1 MNGADHLVHSLL
13 AGGVEVCFA
22 NPGTSEMHF
31 VAALD
36 RIEGMRCVLG
46 LFEGVVTGAAD
57 GYWRIAGRPAAT
69 LLHLGPG
76 LGNGLANLHNA
87 RKARSGIVNVVGE
100 HALAHIAL
108 DAPLTADIEGI
119 ARPVS
124 HWVRTS
130 RSAQAIGSDTRDAI
144 AAACEPPGSIAT
156 LILPA
161 DTAWTELPADHPV
174 PARASALPQRL
185 WRALDPQA
193 IEDCA
198 RALRAPGRTLLMLGA
213 MAATAEGLDWAGRIA
228 AATGCALMTEF
239 YMPRLARG
247 AGRVMVQRLPYA
259 VEPALAALKP
269 FSRIVLVGARSPV
282 AFFAYPGQP
291 GRLVPAGC
299 EVWTLSEPGHD
310 PEQALESLAQ
320 ARDARALAP
329 AGVAERRKVGRAG
342 LPTGAPDSPGVAAVL
357 TELLPEHAIVIDEAV
372 TIGRSFGP
380 ATVGAAPHDWLT
392 VMGGSI
398 GFGLPAAIGAAV
410 AAPGRRV
417 VALEGDGSSMYTI
430 QALWTMA
437 RESLDVTVVIMAN
450 RAYQILRGEF
460 AGVGAGAPGRRATDM
475 LSLDRPTLDFVAIA
489 RGMGVPASRA
499 VDLSAFAEQ
508 FERACATPGPAL
520 IELVI

>member
-13 AGGVEVCFA
+13 AGEVDVCFA

-36 RIEGMRCVLG
+36 RNEGMRCVLG

-57 GYWRIAGRPAAT
+57 GYWRMARRPAAT

-100 HALAHIAL
+100 HALDHIAL

-124 HWVRTS
+124 HWVRTT
-130 RSAQAIGSDTRDAI
+130 RSALAVGPDTRDAI
-144 AAACEPPGSIAT
+144 AAACAPPGSVAT

-161 DTAWTELPADHPV
+161 DAAWGELPAGHRLPAPGTQPPV
-174 PARASALPQRL
+174 RAYRG
-185 WRALDPQA
+185 LDPDR
-193 IEDCA
+193 IVRCA
-198 RALRAPGRTLLMLGA
+198 KGLRGPGSTLLLLGGD
-213 MAATAEGLDWAGRIA
+213 AATPAALESAGRVA
-228 AATGCALMTEF
+228 SATGCGLMSEF

-247 AGRVMVQRLPYA
+247 AGRVIAPRVPYA
-259 VEPALAALKP
+259 VDPALAALAP
-269 FSRIVLVGARSPV
+269 FQRIVLVGARDPV
-282 AFFAYPGQP
+282 AFFAYPGKP
-291 GRLVPAGC
+291 GRLSPPGC
-299 EVWTLSEPGHD
+299 ELLTLAEPD
-310 PEQALESLAQ
+310 QDLEA
-320 ARDARALAP
+320 ALAALADELGAPPVAP
-329 AGVAERRKVGRAG
+329 AAIAQRQRVGRSA
-342 LPTGAPDSPGVAAVL
+342 LPTGVPDSAGIAAVL
-357 TELLPEHAIVIDEAV
+357 TEFMPEQAIVVDEAV
-372 TIGRSFGP
+372 SVGRAFGP

-410 AAPGRRV
+410 AAPDRKV
-417 VALEGDGSSMYTI
+417 VALEGDGSAMYTI
-430 QALWTMA
+430 QSLWTMA
-437 RESLDVTVVIMAN
+437 REGLDVAVVILAN

-460 AGVGAGAPGRRATDM
+460 SGVGAGAPGRRATDM
-475 LSLDRPTLDFVAIA
+475 LTLDRPALDFVAIA
-489 RGMGVPASRA
+489 RGMGIEADRA
-499 VDLSAFAEQ
+499 ENLSDFARL
-508 FERACATPGPAL
+508 FERACAQRGPML